1 MNINFLKN
9 LPAVAVCFASFS
21 AFAGMD
27 MDSRVSQ
34 LEAQMKQVR
43 TATENKNFGA
53 KTATAGAMLDDPY
66 HVTLGIGAVYQSAI
80 LGSTEFAY
88 TENDTAVSY
97 PVEGDLKE
105 AKDNWS
111 WGINAFVGYNFDHDG
126 YDMKITNSYFD
137 TSASSTA
144 NAGFGGAVVP
154 LRASTYIVDET
165 SETSFT
171 NCSESKSQL
180 SITYDLLGLE
190 LGRDFYV
197 SQYLAIRPFIGLL
210 SSWMWL
216 ENNISYSGGE
226 ELTVNSVYVEDHSNW
241 WGIGPQ
247 FGLNSEYGLGGG
259 FSIFADTKGA
269 LTYGRFRVYHTEDFS
284 GTANPEAEVKAY
296 GHRIVP
302 YVQAVLGVSYEFTT
316 DNNKNH
322 FLLRAGYNTQY
333 FFGANQMLRP
343 SNNGAINYITRQ
355 NNNLQTQGLIL
366 DASWA
371 F

>member
-9 LPAVAVCFASFS
+9 LPVAAVCFASFS

-66 HVTLGIGAVYQSAI
+66 HITLGIGAVYQNAI

-88 TENDTAVSY
+88 TDNDAAGDY
-97 PVEGDLKE
+97 PTEGDLKE
-105 AKDNWS
+105 GKDNWS
-111 WGINAFVGYNFDHDG
+111 WGINVFAGYNFDHDG
-126 YDMKITNSYFD
+126 YDMKLTNSYFD
-137 TSASSTA
+137 TSASSSA
-144 NAGFGGAVVP
+144 NAGFGGVVVP
-154 LRASTYIVDET
+154 LRALDTIVPTE
-165 SETSFT
+165 SFI
-171 NCSESKSQL
+171 SAQESKSSL

-197 SQYLAIRPFIGLL
+197 SQYLSVRPFVGLL

-216 ENNISYSGGE
+216 ENKISYSGGDV
-226 ELTVNSVYVEDHSNW
+226 LDVNSVYVEDKSNW

-247 FGLNSEYGLGGG
+247 FGLNSEFGLGGG

-269 LTYGRFRVYHTEDFS
+269 LTYGRFRVYHTEDYS
-284 GTANPEAEVKAY
+284 GTTAPEAEIKAY
-296 GHRIVP
+296 GHRIIP

-316 DNNKNH
+316 DNNKNY

-343 SNNGAINYITRQ
+343 VSGSSQEYFYRE